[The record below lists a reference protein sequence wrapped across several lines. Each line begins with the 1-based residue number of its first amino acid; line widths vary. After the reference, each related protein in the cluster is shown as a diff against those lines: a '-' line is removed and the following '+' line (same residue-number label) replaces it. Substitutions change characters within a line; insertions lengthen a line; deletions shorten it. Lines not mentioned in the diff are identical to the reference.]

1 MNNIIKVN
9 FDGSSLSNLRRSGFG
24 GLVRNNNGDWL
35 FDFSGITSC
44 LATELYAI
52 FHGLC
57 IAYDASHTNIILE
70 SYSRALLI

>member
-35 FDFSGITSC
+35 LISLVFVLLVLSC
-44 LATELYAI
+44 RSNFMPFYMAFVLRMMQRWE
-52 FHGLC
+52 
-57 IAYDASHTNIILE
+57 
-70 SYSRALLI
+70 